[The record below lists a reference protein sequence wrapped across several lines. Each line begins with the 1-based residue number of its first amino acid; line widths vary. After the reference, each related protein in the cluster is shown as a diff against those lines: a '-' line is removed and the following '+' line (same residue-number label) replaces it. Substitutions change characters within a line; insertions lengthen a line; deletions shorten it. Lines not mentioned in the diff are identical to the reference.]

1 MKPLAVVVIILGLT
15 GSLAAQTPD
24 RQIPVTPPRSPT
36 YPTPAPQTTDPAL
49 AQLTTDYESA
59 FNKGDAKAL
68 AALYTADDIRLGLN
82 NQILTGRAAIEQ
94 FYVASF
100 AGAAK
105 PPRLTIRPGRTQM
118 LGPDVA
124 LTEGSYE
131 LTSGVRGVY
140 VITAVRAGW
149 PLATC
154 GGRAGAGCAEVAR
167 PGRWLKQ

>member
-1 MKPLAVVVIILGLT
+1 M
-15 GSLAAQTPD
+15 
-24 RQIPVTPPRSPT
+24 
-36 YPTPAPQTTDPAL
+36 

-68 AALYTADDIRLGLN
+68 AALYTADAIRLGLN

-105 PPRLTIRPGRTQM
+105 PSKLTIRPGRTQM

-140 VITAVRAGW
+140 VITAVQQ
-149 PLATC
+149 
-154 GGRAGAGCAEVAR
+154 GGRWRLAGVVPVQGEPR
-167 PGRWLKQ
+167 